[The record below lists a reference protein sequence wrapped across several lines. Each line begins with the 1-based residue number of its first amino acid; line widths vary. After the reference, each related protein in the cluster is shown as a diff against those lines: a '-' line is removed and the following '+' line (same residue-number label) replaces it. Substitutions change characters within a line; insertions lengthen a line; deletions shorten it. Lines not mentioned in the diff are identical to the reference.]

1 MLNQKRL
8 SECDIH
14 VGGWYWYGRL
24 FEVIGC
30 SKDLFVYPGLLA
42 YYSKSIILRRLLP
55 VDWTRVAKNNNHI
68 TLVLTAMKN
77 RHTLLISVLTQLLF
91 FKSAD
96 VENDLRYNGN
106 ANATYLLRGG
116 AIWP

>member
-1 MLNQKRL
+1 MWL
-8 SECDIH
+8 
-14 VGGWYWYGRL
+14 VVYGRLGL

-30 SKDLFVYPGLLA
+30 SKDLFVYPGLLT
-42 YYSKSIILRRLLP
+42 YFSKSMILRRLLP
-55 VDWTRVAKNNNHI
+55 VDWTRVATKNHHL

-77 RHTLLISVLTQLLF
+77 RHTLLICVLNQLLF
-91 FKSAD
+91 ITSAD